1 MRRFTDRL
9 GQRWDVVLGRESWG
23 TLLALFVPAFATGSP
38 VRQAAL
44 RSAGYDEAGR
54 ELDSMDDDA
63 LQTLLDESSVKEE
76 GV

>member
-23 TLLALFVPAFATGSP
+23 TLLALFVPASATGLA
-38 VRQAAL
+38 VRQAPL
-44 RSAGYDEAGR
+44 RSAGYDDAAR
-54 ELDSMDDDA
+54 ELDTLDNDA
-63 LQTLLDESSVKEE
+63 LQTLLDESSIKEE